1 MRYWKPESVE
11 GMRRRMGESI
21 DFVRQLEE
29 QMQVYGVK
37 TSRFAVDEESLRR
50 NGGGLEEYF
59 FQDYDYDQSLANI
72 QKYCEEGVVYVLRD
86 RFGMWNYSFLLPGSK
101 DENAEMMHIGPILT
115 ESPKQLLLTVAK
127 KNSFS

>member
-1 MRYWKPESVE
+1 
-11 GMRRRMGESI
+11 MGESI

-59 FQDYDYDQSLANI
+59 FQDYDYDRALPISKSIVKKELSMSFGI
-72 QKYCEEGVVYVLRD
+72 VLVCGII
-86 RFGMWNYSFLLPGSK
+86 RFCCRAVRMRTRK
-101 DENAEMMHIGPILT
+101 
-115 ESPKQLLLTVAK
+115 
-127 KNSFS
+127 

>member
-72 QKYCEEGVVYVLRD
+72 QKYCEEGVVYVLWYVEL
-86 RFGMWNYSFLLPGSK
+86 FVFAAG
-101 DENAEMMHIGPILT
+101 
-115 ESPKQLLLTVAK
+115 Q
-127 KNSFS
+127 